1 MLSTAGHRGV
11 IGKED
16 LMVHNCD
23 KYTGKAASE
32 FGLRN
37 ARAERDEASRD
48 SLMERVWRFLE
59 QYPLPSLEN
68 GIVASSISIEATVQ
82 RAAGAEAIYH

>member
-1 MLSTAGHRGV
+1 MLSIAGHRGV
-11 IGKED
+11 IGKGN
-16 LMVHNCD
+16 LMVHNND
-23 KYTGKAASE
+23 KYTGTAASE

-37 ARAERDEASRD
+37 IQAERGEASRD

-59 QYPLPSLEN
+59 QYPLPYLES
-68 GIVASSISIEATVQ
+68 GVVASSVSIEATVQ